1 MQDTP
6 NNENIIKM
14 QNNIIIALTDILEN
28 RNKETSG
35 HIERVIKYQKLL
47 INAMKERG
55 TYINDLK
62 ALDLNMLDF
71 SARLYDIGKIFIP
84 QAILNKH
91 DKLSF
96 NEFEIIKTH
105 ALEGERIIDQIA
117 SRTEADPEFLRYAK
131 LYAGYH
137 HERWDGKGYPR
148 RLDRLNIPIQGRIMA
163 IIDVYDAL
171 VSERPYKKPF
181 TPEEAVKII
190 MDSTGEMFDPLIA
203 DVFFDIKEKFFTT

>member
-1 MQDTP
+1 MPDTP
-6 NNENIIKM
+6 DNEKTMKM
-14 QNNIIIALTDILEN
+14 QNNIVIALTDILEN

-47 INAMKERG
+47 IDAMKKHG

-62 ALDLNMLDF
+62 ALDLDMLNF

-91 DKLSF
+91 DKLTN
-96 NEFEIIKTH
+96 NEFDIIKTH

-117 SRTEADPEFLRYAK
+117 SRTKADSDFLRYAK

-137 HERWDGKGYPR
+137 HERWDGNGYPR
-148 RLDRLNIPIQGRIMA
+148 RLDRLNIPIQGRIMSV
-163 IIDVYDAL
+163 IDVYDAL

-190 MDSTGEMFDPLIA
+190 MDSTGEMFDPLIV
-203 DVFFDIKEKFFTT
+203 DVFYEVKEQFFNV